1 MSSSDSKL
9 DSLKRFFA
17 LGMVKGPIASKLDV
31 AVDGLILTKFRL
43 IQLIFKSLNTHE
55 YAYNKTNEMH

>member
-9 DSLKRFFA
+9 GSLKRFFT
-17 LGMVKGPIASKLDV
+17 LGMVKETIASKLYV
-31 AVDGLILTKFRL
+31 AVDGLTLINLCL